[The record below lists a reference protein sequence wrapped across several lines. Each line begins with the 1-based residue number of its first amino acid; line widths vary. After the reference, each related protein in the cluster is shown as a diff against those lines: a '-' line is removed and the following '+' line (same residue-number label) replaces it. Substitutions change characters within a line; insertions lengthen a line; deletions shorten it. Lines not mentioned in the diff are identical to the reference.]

1 MKTVAMIN
9 PNTDPG
15 VTERMLAIARMDAPA
30 GLLLVGLTAE
40 SGAPLI
46 TNEDELRA
54 AEAAVLALI
63 PRARGFDGAIVAA
76 FGDPGLEAVRV
87 AFNGPVVGIGEAAF
101 EEAAR
106 SGRRFAVATTTPD
119 LVAAIERTVERLGLK
134 SRFAGVALTRGDAMS
149 VTGSPDRLV
158 AELAAA
164 IDSAGSGAE
173 PAAVIIGGGPLAAAA
188 RRLARDR
195 PLAIIEPVPAAVRR
209 IAALLFD
216 AGFERRSPS

>member
-1 MKTVAMIN
+1 VKTVAMIN

-54 AEAAVLALI
+54 AEAAVIALI

-76 FGDPGLEAVRV
+76 FGDPGLEAMRA

-134 SRFAGVALTRGDAMS
+134 SRFAGVAPTRGDAVS
-149 VTGSPDRLV
+149 VTGSPDRSSRNSPRRSTAPEAGQNRRPSL
-158 AELAAA
+158 LAAA
-164 IDSAGSGAE
+164 RWLRRPGDWPETGRL
-173 PAAVIIGGGPLAAAA
+173 PLSS
-188 RRLARDR
+188 
-195 PLAIIEPVPAAVRR
+195 PC
-209 IAALLFD
+209 
-216 AGFERRSPS
+216 RRS